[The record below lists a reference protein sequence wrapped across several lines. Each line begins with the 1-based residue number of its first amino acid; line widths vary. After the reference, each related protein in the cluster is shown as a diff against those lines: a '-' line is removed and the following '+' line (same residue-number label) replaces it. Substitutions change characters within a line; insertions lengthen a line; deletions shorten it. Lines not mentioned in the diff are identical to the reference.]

1 MWSDASLSGGVVFKR
16 LRFKDRENPIQSNRG
31 VCAAVWLTRYSD
43 LHVACFNMS
52 LRSQGPDIPEV
63 ECMTG
68 PQTGIHVT
76 GFSAA
81 RQRVTLRPY
90 FFILYEGQW
99 DQASH
104 GGWLV
109 FFLFSSGRNV
119 LHADKHMCVSLNWV
133 WTVVVRPTTTATMV
147 NEIYRNN

>member
-1 MWSDASLSGGVVFKR
+1 MWSDASLSVGVVFKR

-104 GGWLV
+104 GGW

-133 WTVVVRPTTTATMV
+133 QLQQQWLMKFTETI
-147 NEIYRNN
+147 NSIL

>member
-1 MWSDASLSGGVVFKR
+1 
-16 LRFKDRENPIQSNRG
+16 
-31 VCAAVWLTRYSD
+31 
-43 LHVACFNMS
+43 MS

-109 FFLFSSGRNV
+109 FFV
-119 LHADKHMCVSLNWV
+119 LLWAECSTCRQTYVCESELSA
-133 WTVVVRPTTTATMV
+133 TTATMV

>member
-1 MWSDASLSGGVVFKR
+1 MWSDASLSVGVVFKR

-109 FFLFSSGRNV
+109 FFCSPLGGMFYMQTNI
-119 LHADKHMCVSLNWV
+119 CVSLNWV
-133 WTVVVRPTTTATMV
+133 QLQQQWLMKFTETI
-147 NEIYRNN
+147 NSIL